1 MEAQK
6 DDLQGIA
13 NKLLKVLEEAAYEET
28 KELSY
33 AVMARMVLNTSLQL
47 ATTWAI
53 MTVCSE
59 EGVCSEVAKREA
71 RDLLNRLP
79 SDYVRANVENLIKT
93 GALKPVPEESQLC

>member
-1 MEAQK
+1 MEAHK
-6 DDLQGIA
+6 DDLQAIA
-13 NKLLKVLEEAAYEET
+13 NKLLKDLEEAAYEAT

-33 AVMARMVLNTSLQL
+33 AVMARLVLNTSLQL

-53 MTVCSE
+53 MTLCSE
-59 EGVCSEVAKREA
+59 EGVCSEAAKREA

-79 SDYVRANVENLIKT
+79 SDYVQANVENLTKT